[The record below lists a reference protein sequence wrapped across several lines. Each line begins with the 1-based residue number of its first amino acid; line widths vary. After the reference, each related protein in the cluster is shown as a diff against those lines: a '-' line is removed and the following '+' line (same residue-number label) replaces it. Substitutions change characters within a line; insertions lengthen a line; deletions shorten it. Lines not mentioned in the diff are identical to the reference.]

1 MDEPKGT
8 KQIRV
13 SLKTYR
19 WLKNHGTVTDSFD
32 DVIWKKLIEFYE
44 KGGLP
49 YSGLQRER

>member
-8 KQIRV
+8 TKQIRV
-13 SLKTYR
+13 SGKTYR

-32 DVIWKKLIEFYE
+32 DVIVKLIDFYE

-49 YSGLQRER
+49 YSSLQRER